1 MDIKISYKYKN
12 SFKTWSDNNGRLRS
26 TKRIKTGLEMAC
38 SQKTADNTQ
47 ILPKYMN
54 QNRMRAKTTQN
65 KETLGKAK
73 KMGR

>member
-26 TKRIKTGLEMAC
+26 TKRIKTGLEIVW
-38 SQKTADNTQ
+38 SQETANNTQ

>member
-1 MDIKISYKYKN
+1 MDIKMSYKYKN

-26 TKRIKTGLEMAC
+26 TKRIKTGLEIVW

-47 ILPKYMN
+47 ILPKYVN
-54 QNRMRAKTTQN
+54 QNRMRPKTTQN

>member
-1 MDIKISYKYKN
+1 MSYIYKN
-12 SFKTWSDNNGRLRS
+12 SFKTWSDNNGRLGS
-26 TKRIKTGLEMAC
+26 TKRIKTGLEIVC